1 MGSPRDWS
9 PTDRIT
15 WLAPGAPWREPG
27 CAAERRCSPALREA
41 ARRLAASQPGLT
53 LGEAQELGY
62 QAVDIRYDL
71 ERDRIRL
78 GPGPQRP
85 PVGAPAPPPPARQ
98 PTAAPISTPTQPRS
112 LAALASSRTRILYRP
127 PPDME
132 ARLEYLRALLAHVLA
147 FKGNPN
153 YLAYQKEL
161 LTRVLLWKFSEITGK
176 YTTRYRSEG
185 ALHVDHGEDRK
196 RRAGERVLD
205 HEHVYQRAQL
215 ADELL
220 ARPEDMEAIVA
231 RAIGCTVTKEE
242 HRRLGQVNGVDGW
255 ERYRRADVR
264 VFDVS
269 VDPPTVVPGTCPT
282 SQGE

>member
-1 MGSPRDWS
+1 MTTARWS
-9 PTDRIT
+9 PEDRIT
-15 WLAPGAPWREPG
+15 WLAPGAPWRKPG
-27 CAAERRCSPALREA
+27 CGAERRCAPALREA
-41 ARRLAASQPGLT
+41 ARRLAAGQPGLT
-53 LGEAQELGY
+53 LSEAQELGY

-78 GPGPQRP
+78 GRGPQRTPAGMP
-85 PVGAPAPPPPARQ
+85 PRQ
-98 PTAAPISTPTQPRS
+98 PTATPIATTPTQPRT
-112 LAALASSRTRILYRP
+112 LAALVSSRTRVLYRP

-132 ARLEYLRALLAHVLA
+132 ARLEHLRALLAHVLA
-147 FKGNPN
+147 FKGSPN

-176 YTTRYRSEG
+176 YTTRYRSER
-185 ALHVDHGEDRK
+185 ALHVDHGADRK
-196 RRAGERVLD
+196 RRAAERVLD

-242 HRRLGQVNGVDGW
+242 HRGLGNVNGVDGW
-255 ERYRRADVR
+255 ERYRRAGIR

-269 VDPPTVVPGTCPT
+269 VDPPTLVPETDPPG
-282 SQGE
+282 